1 MCYFKD
7 CMDAVNVV
15 GATWSWRQK
24 RCERWKRWTG
34 VLSVYLYSG
43 DVVSVLFCGVFCFS
57 QNFFHFYLYCWCRH
71 RNNGNTRKPCPS
83 FKVAPTTLSQSP
95 EQTSKVRTVAV
106 TYLQFQIQV
115 CILADR
121 AYVLPRNVS
130 AWPKM
135 FPLWMGSE
143 DRVPEADNTFV
154 RIGYFGPVFRCTH
167 DYTQCLKKRFHR

>member
-1 MCYFKD
+1 MSL
-7 CMDAVNVV
+7 V
-15 GATWSWRQK
+15 S
-24 RCERWKRWTG
+24 
-34 VLSVYLYSG
+34 LSVVYFVFRRISFTSTFIV
-43 DVVSVLFCGVFCFS
+43 DVVIGIMEKTTC
-57 QNFFHFYLYCWCRH
+57 
-71 RNNGNTRKPCPS
+71 RKPCPS
-83 FKVAPTTLSQSP
+83 FKVAPTNLSQSA

-135 FPLWMGSE
+135 FHLWMGSE
-143 DRVPEADNTFV
+143 EHAPEADNTFV

-167 DYTQCLKKRFHR
+167 DYTQCLKKVFTFKLYVASSDLNR